1 MPDRF
6 SLLPQYPLIRPAA
19 LAMAMCLGALLASG
33 CRRGEDTDFL
43 GSAHIETDH
52 YTLAPSV
59 AGPLIEVTKQEGD
72 SVFAGE
78 ILARVDTMPLHWQR
92 EQLLAG
98 HIELQ
103 ASLRAKSREVAAI
116 HTEAGGVER
125 DLHRIGPLVKSG
137 SAPEQQEDKLRT
149 TLSSAR
155 DRQRAAEAGAEG
167 LKGREAGIM
176 AQLNAL
182 EDQMRRCE
190 LRAPVAGKVIT
201 RYRAVGEMA
210 SPSQPVYEIARQD
223 TVRADFYV
231 PETMLASLNLGKNLF
246 IRLDTPDGRGIYEK
260 ARISAISDEAEFAP
274 KNTQTRE
281 SRNELV
287 FQVRALAGNA
297 GGRMKRGM
305 PVEIWQDTTA
315 QR

>member
-1 MPDRF
+1 MKDFFLSARRIHLMHPF
-6 SLLPQYPLIRPAA
+6 
-19 LAMAMCLGALLASG
+19 LLALSMSSLITVA
-33 CRRGEDTDFL
+33 CRRGDDPHFL
-43 GSAHIETDH
+43 GSAHIEIDH
-52 YTLAPSV
+52 FTLAPSV
-59 AGPLIEVTKQEGD
+59 AGPLVEVTKQEGD
-72 SVFAGE
+72 SVQAGE
-78 ILARVDTMPLHWQR
+78 VLARLDTMPLHWQR

-98 HIELQ
+98 NVELQ

-116 HTEAGGVER
+116 HTEASGVER

-155 DRQRAAEAGAEG
+155 DRQRAAQAGAEG
-167 LKGREAGIM
+167 LKGREAALR
-176 AQLNAL
+176 AQWNAL

-190 LRAPVAGKVIT
+190 IRSPIAGKVIT
-201 RYRAVGEMA
+201 RYRGVGEMA
-210 SPSQPVYEIARQD
+210 SPGQPVYEISRQD

-231 PETMLASLNLGKNLF
+231 PETMIAELSLGKILF
-246 IRLDTPDGRGIYEK
+246 IRLDTPDGRGLYEK
-260 ARISAISDEAEFAP
+260 AHIRAISDEAEFAP

-287 FQVRALAGNA
+287 FQIRALASNA
-297 GGRMKRGM
+297 SGRMKRGM

-315 QR
+315 QP